1 MKLRRGL
8 FRVWLVASCVWFA
21 GWLVYVW
28 HTCQPQ
34 GSQLSVYCRMSLF
47 DDWVKQPQY
56 FTLSDYASIIVSGL
70 AVPIGAFIL
79 GLAALWAAD
88 GFMERPKSK

>member
-1 MKLRRGL
+1 
-8 FRVWLVASCVWFA
+8 
-21 GWLVYVW
+21 
-28 HTCQPQ
+28 
-34 GSQLSVYCRMSLF
+34 MSLF